1 MLSDAWNPSPLPET
15 QSMAVCLLF
24 MMVLLAKEAQLVDE
38 TVSLGAWG
46 ELWLL
51 SMSFSPDDVFRC
63 FPDSAYEL
71 LLHLHSP
78 QSSSK

>member
-38 TVSLGAWG
+38 TVSLGVWD
-46 ELWLL
+46 ELGLL
-51 SMSFSPDDVFRC
+51 SMLLSPDDLFRC
-63 FPDSAYEL
+63 FPNSAHEL
-71 LLHLHSP
+71 HPHLLAHFP
-78 QSSSK
+78 G